1 MENMEITT
9 VKIELLNDV
18 DINDIAINL
27 EYNIVIIGKEGKLL
41 IKNYLIIIYYNIF
54 FKIRCWKK
62 NIIKLYK

>member
-9 VKIELLNDV
+9 IKIELLNDV

-41 IKNYLIIIYYNIF
+41 IKNII
-54 FKIRCWKK
+54 
-62 NIIKLYK
+62 

>member
-9 VKIELLNDV
+9 IKIELLNDI

-41 IKNYLIIIYYNIF
+41 IKNII
-54 FKIRCWKK
+54 
-62 NIIKLYK
+62 